1 MRNRLRYKQLV
12 LIVAISNLRTLRKV
26 AEYMHMSQPAATK
39 MLQEVEETLGVTL
52 FDRQPKGLVPTA
64 FGDSLVN
71 YAQLMMSD
79 LDNLREKLVALK
91 HGAVGEIA
99 VGTTRAPTPA
109 LITQAIVELKRR
121 FPLLT
126 ISIHVDTSDE
136 LLQMLEQGK
145 LDIVLGRIADHS
157 EHAGVNF
164 EELDRETLSV
174 VVGSHHPLAR
184 AERLTL
190 ADLADSPWILQPVR
204 SSMRNLMELMFRQYG
219 IPIPRNLV
227 ETASVLTTTTL
238 LRSTD
243 MVAVLSDSIARDYAE
258 IGWLRI
264 LPVDIELR
272 LEPYGIITRKE
283 RFPAP
288 AVATFQ
294 ECLRSLAIAGRT
306 AGNEKRHTEE
316 ARRAD

>member
-1 MRNRLRYKQLV
+1 MIPTAQTIRNRLRFKQLA
-12 LIVAISNLRTLRKV
+12 LIVAISDLHSLRKV
-26 AEYMHMSQPAATK
+26 AEHMHMSQPAATK
-39 MLQEVEETLGVTL
+39 MLQEIEETLGVTL
-52 FDRQPKGLVPTA
+52 FDRQPKGLVPTT
-64 FGDSLVN
+64 FGTSLVH

-79 LDNLREKLVALK
+79 LDNLREKLVAQK
-91 HGAVGEIA
+91 HGAIGEIA

-109 LITQAIVELKRR
+109 LITNAIVELKRR

-136 LLQMLEQGK
+136 LLHMLEQGK

-157 EHAGVNF
+157 EHGGLHF
-164 EELDRETLSV
+164 EELDRESLSV
-174 VVGSHHPLAR
+174 VAGSHHPLVT

-190 ADLADSPWILQPVR
+190 ADLAASPWILQPVR
-204 SSMRNLMELMFRQYG
+204 SSMRNLMELMFRQSG
-219 IPIPRNLV
+219 IPVPANLV

-243 MVAVLSDSIARDYAE
+243 MIAVLPDSIARDYAA
-258 IGWLRI
+258 IGWLSI
-264 LPVDIELR
+264 LPVQIELQ

-294 ECLRSLAIAGRT
+294 DCLRAVATAGR
-306 AGNEKRHTEE
+306 A
-316 ARRAD
+316 AP

>member
-1 MRNRLRYKQLV
+1 MIPTAQTIRNRLRFKQLV
-12 LIVAISNLRTLRKV
+12 LIVAINDLHSLRKV
-26 AEYMHMSQPAATK
+26 AEAMHMSQPAATK
-39 MLQEVEETLGVTL
+39 MLQEIEETLGVTL

-64 FGDSLVN
+64 FGQSLVN
-71 YAQLMMSD
+71 YAQLTMSD
-79 LDNLREKLVALK
+79 LDNLREKLVAQL
-91 HGAVGEIA
+91 HGAIGEIA

-109 LITQAIVELKRR
+109 LITNAIVELKRR

-136 LLQMLEQGK
+136 LLHMLEQGK

-157 EHAGVNF
+157 EHAGLNF
-164 EELDRETLSV
+164 EELDRESLSMV
-174 VVGSHHPLAR
+174 AGSHHPLAKAR
-184 AERLTL
+184 HLTL
-190 ADLADSPWILQPVR
+190 ADMAEAPWILQPVR
-204 SSMRNLMELMFRQYG
+204 SSMRNLMELMFRQSG

-243 MVAVLSDSIARDYAE
+243 MVAVLPDSIAKDYAD
-258 IGWLRI
+258 IGWLCI
-264 LPVDIELR
+264 LPLPIKLQ

-294 ECLRSLAIAGRT
+294 ECLRSLATAGRGG
-306 AGNEKRHTEE
+306 A
-316 ARRAD
+316 